1 MKFGPK
7 EIKELN
13 EYLRTGRNRKR
24 EFLGGG
30 ITFASD
36 LTQPEP
42 KREVVEIDL
51 FNQFN
56 KRNPRAEGGRI
67 GFQRP
72 LTTVGKT
79 ADIVNYL
86 KELPD
91 GASFYKPDVAK
102 LLNLGVGVKR
112 GKEYVDTSLLTKV
125 INSRPELKN
134 KNFKFLTKTD
144 VTVNKINNFIETFV
158 QENGREPTQGE
169 IQKGA
174 RADPTK
180 LRKYITEGLVKN
192 VADTVFDIQAK
203 GANYILNTEK
213 PTIEGLEK
221 IVGKGKAEKL
231 LARIYINSLGSLKKK
246 FSNIDEGR
254 SVYANFD
261 KDQIELI
268 KNKVRRVPGF
278 TEVYGREITDLISE
292 AYPDPK
298 DAAKK
303 KAALKK
309 VSMFKRFN
317 KEVANKF
324 GFNQVLDHPLSYDFI
339 TKTSQG
345 ADPSE
350 LIRVRPLPE
359 RVNTFKSFLE
369 SDLEDISKTLKKG
382 YDQTAYNRYLD
393 AKSIADDL
401 GIAFPKMAKTGTIT
415 SAAAAKVGE
424 KPLIGDAK
432 QAAVVQNKFRKFVQN
447 ISNDP
452 RIQRLGINLK
462 ELKDLAK
469 LPKINIP
476 AYNRAVKKFALQG
489 GKFGVPFVIGA
500 GGIDFLK
507 KQGIGFDQ
515 EFEQTADLTGGQI
528 VPKGLSTEG
537 KIAAGAAASSLAAKP
552 VRTLL
557 GKTLNVLTPPL
568 FALDLY
574 DRSKAMQDTA
584 KNITGMEPGMQQDR
598 AVEDFAAGD
607 YKGFAMAKGGRIG
620 FDSGTIPGGYDD
632 NAYAYL
638 REIDDEIF
646 NSFKKY
652 KAGGGKMRYG
662 QYAYNAKRQMF
673 GPFGVGVGRL
683 KRAGGGLLKQAGDR
697 SGAPPE
703 RGPNP
708 QGLPGLLKRVKN
720 I

>member
-36 LTQPEP
+36 MARPEP

-56 KRNPRAEGGRI
+56 LRNPRADGGRI

-86 KELPD
+86 KDLPN

-102 LLNLGVGVKR
+102 LLNLGTAKDGSI
-112 GKEYVDTSLLTKV
+112 DTSLLTKV

-134 KNFKFLTKTD
+134 KKFKFLTKTD
-144 VTVNKINNFIETFV
+144 VTVNKINNFIENYIN
-158 QENGREPTQGE
+158 ENKGKLPTQGE

-174 RADPTK
+174 KTDPTK
-180 LRKYITEGLVKN
+180 LRKYITEGLIKN
-192 VADTVFDIQAK
+192 VADTVFDK
-203 GANYILNTEK
+203 NTKVANYILESKN
-213 PTIEGLEK
+213 PTIKDIEK
-221 IVGKGKAEKL
+221 IVGKGNANKIL
-231 LARIYINSLGSLKKK
+231 TRVYINSLRSTKDKLNK
-246 FSNIDEGR
+246 IDEGR
-254 SVYANFD
+254 SVYKNFNLEQVD
-261 KDQIELI
+261 LI
-268 KNKVRRVPGF
+268 KNKLRKIPGF
-278 TEVYGREITDLISE
+278 ESIYEREITDLVAD
-292 AYPDPK
+292 AYPGQENLK
-298 DAAKK
+298 KK

-309 VSMFKRFN
+309 IAKFKELN
-317 KEVANKF
+317 KTLKNKF
-324 GFNQVLDHPLSYDFI
+324 GINLVLDHPLDYDFI
-339 TKTSQG
+339 TKTAAGS
-345 ADPSE
+345 DPTE

-359 RVNTFKSFLE
+359 RVNTFKSLLTKDFPE
-369 SDLEDISKTLKKG
+369 ISETLKKG

-424 KPLIGDAK
+424 KPLIGDVK
-432 QAAVVQNKFRKFVQN
+432 QSAVIQNKFRNFVQN
-447 ISNDP
+447 ISKDP
-452 RIQRLGINLK
+452 RIKRLGINLK

-469 LPKINIP
+469 LPKIDIS
-476 AYNRAVKKFALQG
+476 AYNKAVKNFALKS
-489 GKFGVPFVIGA
+489 GKFGVPFVVAA
-500 GGIDFLK
+500 GGADFLK
-507 KQGIGFDQ
+507 RQGIGFDQ

-537 KIAAGAAASSLAAKP
+537 KITAGAAASSLAAKP

-584 KNITGMEPGMQQDR
+584 KNITAMKPGMQQDR

-607 YKGFAMAKGGRIG
+607 YRGYAM
-620 FDSGTIPGGYDD
+620 
-632 NAYAYL
+632 
-638 REIDDEIF
+638 
-646 NSFKKY
+646 
-652 KAGGGKMRYG
+652 AGGGIIKIAG
-662 QYAYNAKRQMF
+662 VDS
-673 GPFGVGVGRL
+673 GP
-683 KRAGGGLLKQAGDR
+683 
-697 SGAPPE
+697 PPE

-720 I
+720 L

>member
-36 LTQPEP
+36 LAKPVD
-42 KREVVEIDL
+42 KFEVQQIDL

-56 KRNPRAEGGRI
+56 KRNPRADGGRI

-144 VTVNKINNFIETFV
+144 VTVNKINNFV
-158 QENGREPTQGE
+158 QNYVNENKGKLPSQGE

-174 RADPTK
+174 KVDPTR
-180 LRKYITEGLVKN
+180 LRNYITEGLIKN
-192 VADTVFDIQAK
+192 VADTVFDK
-203 GANYILNTEK
+203 NTKVANYILESKN
-213 PTIEGLEK
+213 PTIKDIEK
-221 IVGKGKAEKL
+221 IVGKGNANKIL
-231 LARIYINSLGSLKKK
+231 TRVYINSLRSTKDKLNK
-246 FSNIDEGR
+246 IDEGR
-254 SVYANFD
+254 SVYKNFNLEQVD
-261 KDQIELI
+261 LI
-268 KNKVRRVPGF
+268 KNKLRKIPGF
-278 TEVYGREITDLISE
+278 ESIYEREITDLVAD
-292 AYPDPK
+292 AYPGK
-298 DAAKK
+298 KNLKKK

-309 VSMFKRFN
+309 IAKFKELN
-317 KEVANKF
+317 KTLKNKF
-324 GFNQVLDHPLSYDFI
+324 GINQVLDHPLDYDFI
-339 TKTSQG
+339 TKTTAGS
-345 ADPSE
+345 DPTE

-359 RVNTFKSFLE
+359 RVNTFKSLLTKDFTE
-369 SDLEDISKTLKKG
+369 ISETLKKG
-382 YDQTAYNRYLD
+382 YDQAAYNRYLD

-415 SAAAAKVGE
+415 SPAASKVGT

-432 QAAVVQNKFRKFVQN
+432 QAAVIQNKFRKFVQN

-469 LPKINIP
+469 LPKIDIS

-584 KNITGMEPGMQQDR
+584 KNITAMEPGVQQDR

-607 YKGFAMAKGGRIG
+607 YKGFAMANGGRIG
-620 FDSGTIPGGYDD
+620 FMAGTIPGGYGKQA
-632 NAYAYL
+632 NGYL
-638 REIDDEIF
+638 KEIESDMHKGYQYYKRSGGKK
-646 NSFKKY
+646 SFKDY
-652 KAGGGKMRYG
+652 IRKAMSRYFADGGIAGLSGGDKS
-662 QYAYNAKRQMF
+662 
-673 GPFGVGVGRL
+673 GP
-683 KRAGGGLLKQAGDR
+683 
-697 SGAPPE
+697 PPE

-708 QGLPGLLKRVKN
+708 QGLPGLLKRGMK

>member
-7 EIKELN
+7 ETKQLN
-13 EYLRTGRNRKR
+13 EYLRTGRNRNR
-24 EFLGGG
+24 QFLTTQLVDDLEPGPLKDELLEKFDPSQETYEEYLQRKNLERPFNMADGGMLVKPG
-30 ITFASD
+30 FDGTRQGYAKVKDALGRVYDSD
-36 LTQPEP
+36 KMGRPAKL
-42 KREVVEIDL
+42 
-51 FNQFN
+51 
-56 KRNPRAEGGRI
+56 EGKVGRI
-67 GFQRP
+67 
-72 LTTVGKT
+72 VE
-79 ADIVNYL
+79 YL
-86 KELPD
+86 KDLPK
-91 GASFYKPDVAK
+91 GSSFYKPDVAK
-102 LLNLGVGVKR
+102 LLNLGTAKDGSI
-112 GKEYVDTSLLTKV
+112 DTSLLTKA
-125 INSRPELKN
+125 INSRKELKN

-144 VTVNKINNFIETFV
+144 VTINKINNFIETFV

-192 VADTVFDIQAK
+192 VADTVFDTQAK

-221 IVGKGKAEKL
+221 IVGKGKGEKL

-261 KDQIELI
+261 KDQIQLI

-382 YDQTAYNRYLD
+382 YDQAAYNRYLD

-424 KPLIGDAK
+424 KPLIDDAK
-432 QAAVVQNKFRKFVQN
+432 QAAVIQNKFRKFVQN
-447 ISNDP
+447 ISSDP

-469 LPKINIP
+469 LPKIDIP
-476 AYNRAVKKFALQG
+476 AYNRAVKNFVLKS
-489 GKFGVPFVIGA
+489 GKFGIPFIVGA
-500 GGIDFLK
+500 GGADFLK

-537 KIAAGAAASSLAAKP
+537 KIATGAAVSSLAAKP

-557 GKTLNVLTPPL
+557 GKTLNVLAPPT

-574 DRSKAMQDTA
+574 DRSKAMSDTA
-584 KNITGMEPGMQQDR
+584 KNITAMEAGMEQDK
-598 AVEDFAAGD
+598 AIEDFAAKD
-607 YKGFAMAKGGRIG
+607 YRGFSM
-620 FDSGTIPGGYDD
+620 
-632 NAYAYL
+632 
-638 REIDDEIF
+638 
-646 NSFKKY
+646 
-652 KAGGGKMRYG
+652 
-662 QYAYNAKRQMF
+662 
-673 GPFGVGVGRL
+673 
-683 KRAGGGLLKQAGDR
+683 GGLSGGDK
-697 SGAPPE
+697 SGRPPE

-708 QGLPGLLKRVKN
+708 QGLLSLMKRGMK

>member
-7 EIKELN
+7 ETKELN

-24 EFLGGG
+24 EFLGGDV
-30 ITFASD
+30 TFASD

-56 KRNPRAEGGRI
+56 LRNPRADGGMLVKPSADGSRQGYAKVKDALGRVYDSDKMGRPPKLEGKVGRI
-67 GFQRP
+67 
-72 LTTVGKT
+72 VE
-79 ADIVNYL
+79 YL
-86 KELPD
+86 KDLPD

-102 LLNLGVGVKR
+102 LLNLGTAKDGSI
-112 GKEYVDTSLLTKV
+112 DTSLLTKA
-125 INSRPELKN
+125 INSRKELKN

-144 VTVNKINNFIETFV
+144 VTINKINNFIETFV

-192 VADTVFDIQAK
+192 VADTVFDTQAK

-261 KDQIELI
+261 KDQIQLI

-309 VSMFKRFN
+309 VSMFKKFN

-382 YDQTAYNRYLD
+382 YDQATYNRYLD

-424 KPLIGDAK
+424 KPLIDDAK

-469 LPKINIP
+469 LPKIDIP
-476 AYNRAVKKFALQG
+476 AYNRAVKNFALKS
-489 GKFGVPFVIGA
+489 GKFGIPFVVGA
-500 GGIDFLK
+500 GGVDFLK

-557 GKTLNVLTPPL
+557 GKTLNVLTPPV

-584 KNITGMEPGMQQDR
+584 KNITAMKPGMQQDR

-607 YKGFAMAKGGRIG
+607 YRGYAM
-620 FDSGTIPGGYDD
+620 
-632 NAYAYL
+632 
-638 REIDDEIF
+638 
-646 NSFKKY
+646 
-652 KAGGGKMRYG
+652 AGGGIIKIAG
-662 QYAYNAKRQMF
+662 VDS
-673 GPFGVGVGRL
+673 GP
-683 KRAGGGLLKQAGDR
+683 
-697 SGAPPE
+697 PPE

>member
-36 LTQPEP
+36 LTKPEP

-56 KRNPRAEGGRI
+56 LRNPRADGGRI

-303 KAALKK
+303 KTALKK
-309 VSMFKRFN
+309 VSMFKKFN

-584 KNITGMEPGMQQDR
+584 KNITAMKPGMQQDR

-607 YKGFAMAKGGRIG
+607 YRGYAM
-620 FDSGTIPGGYDD
+620 
-632 NAYAYL
+632 
-638 REIDDEIF
+638 
-646 NSFKKY
+646 
-652 KAGGGKMRYG
+652 AGGGIIKIAG
-662 QYAYNAKRQMF
+662 VDS
-673 GPFGVGVGRL
+673 GP
-683 KRAGGGLLKQAGDR
+683 
-697 SGAPPE
+697 PPE
-703 RGPNP
+703 KGPNS
-708 QGLPGLLKRVKN
+708 QGLPGLLKRVRN
-720 I
+720 L